1 MKRLKSLSFCLLLI
15 IAVAGT
21 SGGSEPFRTDINP
34 ALRYYQAYLVAPDLS
49 QQERDYVFNR
59 EWRGQ
64 TLPDRFAEL
73 LARYDKEFSQVRAA
87 AHATVPCDWGIDM
100 TPGPATLLPQLAR
113 NKAVAQAARLRAMW
127 ALQHGNQS
135 DARDDL
141 LAALA
146 LARNCSRD
154 GTLISVLVQI
164 AMENIIC
171 NAVAENFHQFTPE
184 TLQRLV
190 AGFDAAPARG
200 TVAASL
206 PTEKGSFHDWLMDK
220 ILKLRSDHPGNE
232 AKVMEGIHQLVAG
245 FDMAEEG
252 QIGPGHLWDKVFK
265 AAGGT
270 SDGIIKLLQEA
281 ETYYAR
287 AATILS
293 MPYSDYEQQMKAFSA
308 DIHKSA
314 NPWVSQLFP
323 AWEKC
328 RIKEFGSLIAQQMVR
343 AAVEYKLHGEA
354 GFKAVSDPGGSGSL
368 TFERFAF
375 EGIDCGFQL
384 KSAYTGRGF
393 PETLI
398 FVEKDGTP
406 FQVNGEK
413 AGRPVPASTK

>member
-1 MKRLKSLSFCLLLI
+1 MKRLKSLSFSFLLI
-15 IAVAGT
+15 TAADAS
-21 SGGSEPFRTDINP
+21 SGGESFRTDINP

-49 QQERDYVFNR
+49 QADRDYLVNR

-64 TLPDRFAEL
+64 TLPVRFGEL
-73 LARYDKEFSQVRAA
+73 LARYDKEFGYVRAA

-100 TPGPATLLPQLAR
+100 SPGPATLLPQLAR
-113 NKAVAQAARLRAMW
+113 NKAVAQTARLRAMW
-127 ALQHGNQS
+127 DLQHGNQT

-164 AMENIIC
+164 AMENIIFS
-171 NAVAENFHQFTPE
+171 AVAQHFYQFTPE
-184 TLQRLV
+184 TLRQII

-200 TVAASL
+200 TVAACI
-206 PTEKGSFHDWLMDK
+206 PTERAFFQDWLMSK
-220 ILKLRSDHPGNE
+220 IVQLQKDNPGND
-232 AKVMEGIHQLVAG
+232 AKVMDGIQKVVASIDIG
-245 FDMAEEG
+245 EEG
-252 QIGPGHLWDKVFK
+252 QTGLGHLSEDVTK

-270 SDGIIKLLQEA
+270 SAGIVKLLREA
-281 ETYYAR
+281 QAFSDR
-287 AATILS
+287 LAPILS
-293 MPYSDYEQQMKAFSA
+293 LPYSDYEEQMKLFTA
-308 DIHKSA
+308 DVHKSQ

-328 RIKEFGSLIAQQMVR
+328 RTKEFGSLIAQQMVR

-354 GFKAVSDPGGSGSL
+354 AFKNVSDPCGQGPFG
-368 TFERFAF
+368 FERFTF
-375 EGIDCGFQL
+375 EGVDRGFQL

-393 PETLI
+393 PEIVI
-398 FVEKDGTP
+398 FVEKDGPP
-406 FQVNGEK
+406 FQVNGNK